1 MTAPSPYAPPT
12 AVTPSGLPNVE
23 SRRRLIHAVAVA
35 VYLIAFGLAYR
46 MVRGELGWVCDES
59 TGWCISSS
67 APWKFW
73 FTTPLFPAFVAW
85 FVARRVIDGPAVERD
100 DLMLFYTVPP
110 GGGHEGGP
118 RVGDLLAGLAA
129 LGYAP
134 RAFVLDNQLQPSSI
148 ATGAEPL
155 LGPRFL
161 LLEGRSRARRAF
173 LRVMLSA
180 GASKGTGII
189 EVSDSARGLY
199 AELGSYVV
207 RALAPSLPELRFR
220 RYDSSLPPESARAVV
235 LPERPTR
242 LG

>member
-1 MTAPSPYAPPT
+1 MCTITNGS
-12 AVTPSGLPNVE
+12 
-23 SRRRLIHAVAVA
+23 
-35 VYLIAFGLAYR
+35 LA
-46 MVRGELGWVCDES
+46 
-59 TGWCISSS
+59 SS